1 MQETTDGRVK
11 TLWPYDGFTV
21 RAIEKRLGEGR
32 LTLTQQ
38 SLVFEAKN
46 DSSIG
51 FDLPGLRLIRLQDVH
66 TVELAYSVQGEVRTL
81 SLRVVCTFPN
91 GSEREELPSRDD
103 PKRMSLFRAITGG
116 VVARFLADHT
126 NARVEGLTRMTDEK
140 FETRMKDLER
150 NIKLFP
156 DREQFE
162 VDIWQ
167 DGDLRKRTLEAAKLE
182 PQIWEDFR
190 RERLP
195 DMGAT
200 PSITVDNSFAKLDL
214 LLEEWV
220 NGRISPLQRAESVAM
235 SYEVDMRMYEKDY
248 PDGRG
253 GSSETWKRTTEKLI
267 QFEKVLGVDILSF
280 AQS

>member
-1 MQETTDGRVK
+1 MQETTDETVK

-21 RAIEKRLGEGR
+21 RAFEKRLGEGR

-38 SLVFEAKN
+38 SLVFESKN
-46 DSSIG
+46 GSSIG
-51 FDLPGLRLIRLQDVH
+51 FDLPGLRLIRLPDVH

-91 GSEREELPSRDD
+91 GSEREELPTRDD

-126 NARVEGLTRMTDEK
+126 NARVEGLTRVTDEM
-140 FETRMKDLER
+140 FEARMEDLER
-150 NIKLFP
+150 NVELFP
-156 DREQFE
+156 DRKQFE
-162 VDIWQ
+162 DDLWQ
-167 DGDLRKRTLEAAKLE
+167 DDDLRKRTLEAARLE

-190 RERLP
+190 RERLL
-195 DMGAT
+195 DMGTT

-214 LLEEWV
+214 LLEEWA
-220 NGRISPLQRAESVAM
+220 NGRISPLQRAKSVAM
-235 SYEVDMRMYEKDY
+235 SYKVDMCMYEKGY

-253 GSSETWKRTTEKLI
+253 GLSETWKKTTEKLI
-267 QFEKVLGVDILSF
+267 RFEKVLGVDILSF